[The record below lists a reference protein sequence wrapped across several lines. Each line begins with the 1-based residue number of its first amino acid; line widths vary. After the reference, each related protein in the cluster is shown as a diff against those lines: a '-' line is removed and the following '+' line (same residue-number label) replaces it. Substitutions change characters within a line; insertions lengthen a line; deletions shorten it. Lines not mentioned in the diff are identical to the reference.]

1 MDYKYLEKFIIEHNI
16 KANIIETKSKVVT
29 SEDVK
34 REFGLDELKKIVKSI
49 VVVDKNLEK
58 PLLLVLRGDKKI
70 DFKKLEKIMNKKYR
84 LAKPN
89 EVLKITGYEVGG
101 VPPFGLKNKIET
113 WLDESVLEVDEVTS
127 GGGDHKHLM
136 KIKSEELK
144 RFADRVLD
152 FTK

>member
-1 MDYKYLEKFIIEHNI
+1 MDYKDLEKFIVEHNI
-16 KANIIETKSKVVT
+16 KAHIIETKSRVITAK
-29 SEDVK
+29 DVK
-34 REFGLDELKKIVKSI
+34 REFGFNGLKKIVKSI
-49 VVVDKNLEK
+49 VVVDENLEK

-70 DFKKLEKIMNKKYR
+70 DFKKLEKITGKKYR

-89 EVLKITGYEVGG
+89 EVLELTGYEVGG

-113 WLDESVLEVDEVTS
+113 WLDENVLEINEVTS

-144 RFADRVLD
+144 RFTDKILD